1 MNVVTKGG
9 SSGTLEKKSL
19 FKRRLIG
26 IKNSWKYEKDLI
38 IIFNTRNALVPIG
51 SVGNFCISR
60 VGKIDFIEIV
70 IIKKV

>member
-38 IIFNTRNALVPIG
+38 IILNENSF
-51 SVGNFCISR
+51 
-60 VGKIDFIEIV
+60 
-70 IIKKV
+70 